1 MGQILFGICHKCW
14 VRLEIFGNKEIYEN
28 QESLFGHQLSIAL
41 DPSFLLAVK
50 RVCIYQSK
58 KISKFLDHV
67 QIFFVMN
74 ILSSILDNTIYCNCY
89 NVTCYINIHTFVI
102 QDTYTH
108 WKFRQYNMEPE
119 KTARFLGFDWKHNI
133 TSK

>member
-1 MGQILFGICHKCW
+1 MGQILFGICHKSW

-89 NVTCYINIHTFVI
+89 NVTCYINIHNSS
-102 QDTYTH
+102 YKTH
-108 WKFRQYNMEPE
+108 TRTESLDNTTWNQKKQQ
-119 KTARFLGFDWKHNI
+119 GF
-133 TSK
+133 